1 MLLLYHFISVSPT
14 TYALVLS
21 FLVCLIPQAKDAW
34 KYCIFLLDG
43 PTWSTGH
50 THYPV
55 QKETLS
61 ASDSCKGSFLQTA
74 FGQQIPN
81 TQGSPELKDSKCIH
95 RDSQPLFLR
104 FLTQTDSTSSVSALS
119 FIWCINTGA
128 LTAVLP
134 NPAHWEFQQ
143 TTVYS
148 HMRAANLQHLIKAK
162 SKKQP
167 SAVLFHNV
175 ISAVLHTNRHIR
187 AIRMLNTPFL
197 I

>member
-1 MLLLYHFISVSPT
+1 MSVHQRVAASKKTPKTTLSWILLGYFS
-14 TYALVLS
+14 S
-21 FLVCLIPQAKDAW
+21 FYVVFVPFYQCFSYNLCTCAQFSGLPHTPRKDAW

-50 THYPV
+50 THYLV

-119 FIWCINTGA
+119 FI
-128 LTAVLP
+128 
-134 NPAHWEFQQ
+134 
-143 TTVYS
+143 
-148 HMRAANLQHLIKAK
+148 
-162 SKKQP
+162 
-167 SAVLFHNV
+167 
-175 ISAVLHTNRHIR
+175 
-187 AIRMLNTPFL
+187 
-197 I
+197 